1 MTEEQTRIEDEPLA
15 ESTRDG
21 ESENELQSPDEA
33 VTVEVL
39 EGEIVEEAP
48 QERAEAVSEALE
60 EEEVDE
66 LQALREKLEAVQ
78 AQADEYLDDL
88 RRERAA
94 FQNYKKRQENER
106 AGLWQA
112 AVSSFLVQIL
122 PILDDLERALDAVPE
137 DQADQAWVEG
147 VLLIQRKLQTTLEGT
162 GVVPIEAEPGQPFD
176 PFVHEAVSYEEN
188 EDYGEGEIIAVVQN
202 GYQLGE
208 RTLRPAMVRVAK

>member
-1 MTEEQTRIEDEPLA
+1 MTEEQTRIEDEPRA
-15 ESTRDG
+15 ESMRDD

-33 VTVEVL
+33 LTVEAV

-60 EEEVDE
+60 EEEVNE
-66 LQALREKLEAVQ
+66 LQALREQLEAVQ

-106 AGLWQA
+106 AGLWQS

-162 GVVPIEAEPGQPFD
+162 GVVPIEAEPGQSFD